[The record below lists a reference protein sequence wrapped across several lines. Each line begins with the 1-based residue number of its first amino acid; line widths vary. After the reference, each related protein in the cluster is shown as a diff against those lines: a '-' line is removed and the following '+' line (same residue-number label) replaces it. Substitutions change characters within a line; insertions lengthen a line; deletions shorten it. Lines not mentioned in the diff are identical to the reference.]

1 MNKWHLMEQE
11 KTQMILTFSGNV
23 EAVDSGE
30 RRTISGKIAPYGE
43 IGFTSAG
50 KVVFAPNSISAAE
63 PSKVKLLMSHD
74 NSKPVG
80 RMQSITSNADG
91 LYASFKV
98 SASSR
103 GSDAILLAQEQLMD
117 GLSVGVEV
125 TASKPQKDYLLVT
138 AATLREVSLVESAA
152 FASAAVQKIAA
163 AAGDMPM
170 DPNTSTSTK
179 VTTTNTVINTTTTE
193 TETESEAAV
202 TTAPDQ
208 NAPEAATAAE
218 ETAAPVVE
226 AARKIIRPSVLDSQT
241 VRSPIINM
249 GSYTEH
255 KIKAALG
262 NDDSKLYVTA
272 ADDSFTT
279 NPAFNPTQYLSEFPT
294 NTRFGTPAID
304 ACSRGTLP
312 NSGMTIS
319 VPSLVTSAGG
329 QAGVAPTVTVE
340 AEGGAVD
347 ATGMV
352 TEYLTGTVSKYSGMN
367 TISVE
372 LLERSDPNFYAELT
386 NQLQNA
392 YLKTLDT
399 TVLAALI
406 TAGQQGAT
414 QAATSAG
421 IIGYAADAAAKVYQA
436 TGYFAQNYV
445 ANPSQWQL
453 LMGSVDST
461 GRPIYSASQPM
472 NAAGLTQPGSIRGN
486 VLGLDLYVDKN
497 FAVTTNIDDSA
508 VILAPEAFTVY
519 QSPQAYMSVNV
530 VSNLQVQVAI
540 YGYMAYI
547 AKMPKGIVR
556 FNLT

>member
-1 MNKWHLMEQE
+1 MQPL
-11 KTQMILTFSGNV
+11 ILTFSGNI
-23 EAVDSGE
+23 EAVDSGD

-43 IGFTSAG
+43 IGYTSAG
-50 KVVFAPNSISAAE
+50 KVVFAEGSISAPE
-63 PSKVKLLMSHD
+63 PSRVKLLMSHD

-80 RMQSITSNADG
+80 RMQTITSDKSG

-152 FASAAVQKIAA
+152 FASAAVQKISAQE
-163 AAGDMPM
+163 GDMPL
-170 DPNTSTSTK
+170 DAAETTSTK
-179 VTTTNTVINTTTTE
+179 ITTTNTVINTTTTETE

-208 NAPEAATAAE
+208 NAPEAVDATE
-218 ETAAPVVE
+218 QAAPTVE
-226 AARKIIRPSVLDSQT
+226 AARKIILPSALNSQR
-241 VRSPIINM
+241 VRTPIVNM

-262 NDDSKLYVTA
+262 NEDSKLYVTA
-272 ADDSFTT
+272 ADDSFST

-294 NTRFGTPAID
+294 NTRFGTPSID
-304 ACSRGTLP
+304 ACSRGVLP
-312 NSGMTIS
+312 NSGMTIN

-329 QAGVAPTVTVE
+329 QSGVAPVVTVE
-340 AEGGAVD
+340 AEAGAV
-347 ATGMV
+347 ANTGMV
-352 TEYLTGTVSKYSGMN
+352 TEYLSGTVNKYSGMN
-367 TISVE
+367 TISIE
-372 LLERSDPNFYAELT
+372 LLERSDPNFYSELT
-386 NQLQNA
+386 AQLQNA

-399 TVLAALI
+399 TVNAALI
-406 TAGQQGAT
+406 TAGTAAT
-414 QAATSAG
+414 TAQAATSAG
-421 IIGYAADAAAKVYQA
+421 IIGYASEAARLVYEA
-436 TGYFAQNYV
+436 TGYYAQNYI
-445 ANPSQWQL
+445 ANGAQWQL
-453 LMGSVDST
+453 LMGASDTT

-472 NAAGLTQPGSIRGN
+472 NAGGLTQPGSIRGN
-486 VLGLDLYVDKN
+486 VLGLDLFVDKN
-497 FAVTTNIDDSA
+497 FAATTVVDDSA
-508 VILAPEAFTVY
+508 IILAPEAFTVY

-540 YGYMAYI
+540 YGYMATI
-547 AKMPKGIVR
+547 AKMPKGIIR
-556 FNLT
+556 YNFT